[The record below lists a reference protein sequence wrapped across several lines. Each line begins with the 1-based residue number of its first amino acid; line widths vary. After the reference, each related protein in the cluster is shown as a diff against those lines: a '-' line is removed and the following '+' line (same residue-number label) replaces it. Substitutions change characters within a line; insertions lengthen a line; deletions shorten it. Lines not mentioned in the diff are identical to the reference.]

1 MKKRQTQTD
10 AVNTVEIQKYKDYS
24 LFSRYGIVSLVALF
38 VLVFSLASPAFMTA
52 RNWSSLIVGQ
62 VAVACIALGA
72 ICPMIAG
79 EFDFSVGYAIG
90 LLAII
95 GATVAQ
101 RTSSAVVVIA
111 AVLLS
116 GMLIGLVNGVIA
128 IMLHINSTVVTLG
141 MGLVYYGINMAISDG
156 RTITGN
162 IPPILSAVAKT
173 KVLNFNI
180 SVWIIVLMALV
191 LWYLMEHTPFG
202 KQLYA
207 VGLCERAAHLSGVRT
222 RLLKIIAF
230 VICDVCIAF
239 GALFLLGQSGSA
251 APNTG
256 PSYQLSAYA
265 VCFLSITTHKAGK
278 FNIPGLMLS
287 ILMLA
292 IGFNGLSLLGGPFWM
307 ESVFNGIILIVAILT
322 TKSDART
329 VIIG

>member
-1 MKKRQTQTD
+1 MKKQTVQS
-10 AVNTVEIQKYKDYS
+10 AQAQKYKDYS
-24 LFSRYGIVSLVALF
+24 LFSRYGILSIIVLF
-38 VLVFSLASPAFMTA
+38 VICFSLASPAFMTA

-79 EFDFSVGYAIG
+79 EFDFSVGYTIG

-95 GATVAQ
+95 GANTAQ
-101 RTSSAVVVIA
+101 HTDSAVLVIA
-111 AVLLS
+111 SVLLS
-116 GMLIGLVNGVIA
+116 GILIGLINGCISVLLRIS
-128 IMLHINSTVVTLG
+128 STVVTLG
-141 MGLVYYGINMAISDG
+141 MGLVYYGVNMAISDG

-162 IPPILSAVAKT
+162 IPEILKVIAKT
-173 KVLNFNI
+173 KFLNFNL
-180 SVWIIVLMALV
+180 SVWIIVVMALV
-191 LWYLMEHTPFG
+191 LWYVMERTPFG
-202 KQLYA
+202 KQIYA
-207 VGLCERAAHLSGVRT
+207 VGLCERAAYLSGIRT
-222 RLLKIIAF
+222 KFTKILSFAL
-230 VICDVCIAF
+230 CDVCIAM
-239 GALFLLGQSGSA
+239 GALVLLGQAGSA

-322 TKSDART
+322 TKSDARSVT
-329 VIIG
+329 IG